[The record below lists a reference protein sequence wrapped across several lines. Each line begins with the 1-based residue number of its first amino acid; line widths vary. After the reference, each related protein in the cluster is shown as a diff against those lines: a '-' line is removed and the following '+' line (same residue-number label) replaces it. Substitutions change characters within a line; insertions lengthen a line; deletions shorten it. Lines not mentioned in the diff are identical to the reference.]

1 MFHSTDVNKIINHLH
16 KWSLRIVN
24 KENISSFKDL
34 LKRNKFFSIHPKDIQ
49 SQAIELFKVKENLSN
64 NII

>member
-1 MFHSTDVNKIINHLH
+1 MDANKIINHLNE
-16 KWSLRIVN
+16 WSLQIVH

-34 LKRNKFFSIHPKDIQ
+34 LKRNKFFSIHPRDIQ